1 MQVLKEMANELALS
15 EEYITKFSRRTFV
28 AYKQYKKKCKN
39 GKKRTICEPSAELKL
54 LQYWVMDNVLNRF
67 PVSEY
72 CTAYEKKCSVKK
84 NAYKH
89 CRAKYIF
96 HTDIKN
102 FFESIQAV
110 FVYKLFMQQYSKEE
124 TEFLMDIVLRNG
136 KMVVGSITAP
146 KLANCIMYQFDKEIE
161 KELQKIQKITYTRY
175 ADDITISSDSWI
187 QPDVYEC
194 IKTKLQSMGLQINEK
209 KTYYAN
215 KSKQRVV
222 TGVVIDNNNNSLS
235 IGWKKYKQLKGEV
248 YKFLVYDEVLES
260 KLSGKDK
267 LIGKLAYLKSID
279 PNRYQSLKTAFKKY
293 KNFEKLFH

>member
-1 MQVLKEMANELALS
+1 
-15 EEYITKFSRRTFV
+15 
-28 AYKQYKKKCKN
+28 
-39 GKKRTICEPSAELKL
+39 
-54 LQYWVMDNVLNRF
+54 
-67 PVSEY
+67 
-72 CTAYEKKCSVKK
+72 
-84 NAYKH
+84 
-89 CRAKYIF
+89 
-96 HTDIKN
+96 
-102 FFESIQAV
+102 
-110 FVYKLFMQQYSKEE
+110 MQQYSAEE
-124 TEFLMDIVLRNG
+124 TDFLMDIVLRNG

-248 YKFLVYDEVLES
+248 YKFLVYDEVAES